1 MNVEIVEVI
10 CVLNIFDIGI
20 ILILIMFVVVGFKKG
35 VIKESVSLIAF
46 IIVFVLSWLLKGV
59 IGNFLCIYFPFFKF
73 SGVISGLSSLNILI
87 YQLIAFIIVFG
98 FLLGF
103 YSLVL
108 KISKVFQKIVNMT
121 LVLWIPSKI
130 LGALVSFIKGYLCV
144 FICLVFLIIPL
155 GGSNIYQDSNMIN
168 YILYKT
174 PILSNF
180 TSSFV
185 NPINEIY
192 SLSEDVSNN
201 KISVNDANIRAIS
214 IMLKYKVVNYK
225 TLDIIYNRN
234 KLENVDGL
242 DSILHKEEDL

>member
-121 LVLWIPSKI
+121 L
-130 LGALVSFIKGYLCV
+130 CV

-155 GGSNIYQDSNMIN
+155 GGSNIFQDSNMIN

-180 TSSFV
+180 TVSFV

>member
-1 MNVEIVEVI
+1 
-10 CVLNIFDIGI
+10 
-20 ILILIMFVVVGFKKG
+20 
-35 VIKESVSLIAF
+35 
-46 IIVFVLSWLLKGV
+46 
-59 IGNFLCIYFPFFKF
+59 
-73 SGVISGLSSLNILI
+73 
-87 YQLIAFIIVFG
+87 
-98 FLLGF
+98 
-103 YSLVL
+103 
-108 KISKVFQKIVNMT
+108 
-121 LVLWIPSKI
+121 
-130 LGALVSFIKGYLCV
+130 
-144 FICLVFLIIPL
+144 
-155 GGSNIYQDSNMIN
+155 MIN

-180 TSSFV
+180 TGSFV

>member
-1 MNVEIVEVI
+1 M
-10 CVLNIFDIGI
+10 
-20 ILILIMFVVVGFKKG
+20 
-35 VIKESVSLIAF
+35 
-46 IIVFVLSWLLKGV
+46 
-59 IGNFLCIYFPFFKF
+59 CIYFPFFKF

-155 GGSNIYQDSNMIN
+155 GGSNIFQDSNMIN

-180 TSSFV
+180 TGSFV

-201 KISVNDANIRAIS
+201 KISVNHWYELEGVLRNGKDADNKIMYGSSGFTDETMPEKKYYQSYSSNDGTTSISAITS
-214 IMLKYKVVNYK
+214 V
-225 TLDIIYNRN
+225 
-234 KLENVDGL
+234 
-242 DSILHKEEDL
+242 

>member
-1 MNVEIVEVI
+1 MVFIVVFMLYLNVNFTLIVM
-10 CVLNIFDIGI
+10 CGLP
-20 ILILIMFVVVGFKKG
+20 IL
-35 VIKESVSLIAF
+35 
-46 IIVFVLSWLLKGV
+46 
-59 IGNFLCIYFPFFKF
+59 
-73 SGVISGLSSLNILI
+73 
-87 YQLIAFIIVFG
+87 AFIIVFG

-155 GGSNIYQDSNMIN
+155 GGSNIFQDSNMIN

-180 TSSFV
+180 TVSFV

-192 SLSEDVSNN
+192 SLSEDVSSN